1 MKTLMP
7 ALALSLVVGMSPV
20 YANELLV
27 GTVPT
32 TGTPTGT
39 LVVDETTPVVP
50 TTPVEKTTPTVSGPP
65 TDVDESIQRLAE
77 LLKQAVDVYGR
88 ELPYVM
94 EQLNNRFEDAL
105 REVEKVQKTR
115 TLSRVYNLGP
125 GTESLDNN

>member
-1 MKTLMP
+1 
-7 ALALSLVVGMSPV
+7 
-20 YANELLV
+20 
-27 GTVPT
+27 
-32 TGTPTGT
+32 
-39 LVVDETTPVVP
+39 
-50 TTPVEKTTPTVSGPP
+50 
-65 TDVDESIQRLAE
+65 VDESIQRLAE

-94 EQLNNRFEDAL
+94 EQLNNKFEDAL

>member
-105 REVEKVQKTR
+105 REVEKVQKTELFQGSI
-115 TLSRVYNLGP
+115 T
-125 GTESLDNN
+125 